1 MVRCRLI
8 GAVALLVVTGVM
20 VPTSSALE
28 PPTKEQIERYRRD
41 GTLAERA
48 VAARKLDNHRV
59 APELA
64 RRLVGRAEAV
74 KNREISKVLPST
86 GNRRVFALLIDFED
100 HTGQNRR
107 SDFDRRLFG
116 SGLTSEHPYESLR
129 EYYQRSSYG
138 QLDIEGTTFAWYTYP
153 NSRDRIEETT
163 AGREGLIQLCTFP
176 EPGQTPAQVL
186 RQPQPHA
193 WPSSQD
199 CRPGQYRYHARPC
212 WLRS

>member
-8 GAVALLVVTGVM
+8 GAVVLLVVTGAM

-64 RRLVGRAEAV
+64 QRLVGRAEAV
-74 KNREISKVLPST
+74 KNIEISKVLPST

-100 HTGQNRR
+100 HGGQNPR
-107 SDFDRRLFG
+107 SDFDASAPTKASASTIGGHPTGSWTSMERPLPGTPTLTLATASKRR
-116 SGLTSEHPYESLR
+116 R
-129 EYYQRSSYG
+129 Q
-138 QLDIEGTTFAWYTYP
+138 
-153 NSRDRIEETT
+153 EERT
-163 AGREGLIQLCTFP
+163 
-176 EPGQTPAQVL
+176 
-186 RQPQPHA
+186 
-193 WPSSQD
+193 
-199 CRPGQYRYHARPC
+199 
-212 WLRS
+212 